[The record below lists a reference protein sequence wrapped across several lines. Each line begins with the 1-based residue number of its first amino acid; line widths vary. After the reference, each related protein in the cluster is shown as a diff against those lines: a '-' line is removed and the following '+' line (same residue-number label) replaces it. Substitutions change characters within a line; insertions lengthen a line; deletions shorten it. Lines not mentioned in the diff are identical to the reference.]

1 MPWRLF
7 FVAFALQ
14 STFSSLE
21 STRVPLMSKM
31 KARSTEVEAYR
42 KSDATWYAL

>member
-21 STRVPLMSKM
+21 STLMSKM